1 MKGMKEGIRQ
11 EEKKRSSRPSR
22 DGQESGCMCEGFS
35 SSVLTG
41 EEKENGQKDT
51 SSFEGGILMKSWGK
65 VLVLVAV
72 ALMAFSVTA
81 MAAPKTW
88 VVGFSQI
95 GSESEWRTADTIS
108 VQNAF
113 NDDPSFILI
122 YSDAQ
127 QKQENQIK
135 ALRSF
140 IARKVNCIVFT
151 ALVET
156 GYGPV
161 LAEAKKAKIPVIMI
175 DRDVAKEDQGLR
187 LTIMGSDF
195 VKEGENTAKWLATY
209 LKKIGKD
216 DGTTP
221 VKIVELQGTTGSAP
235 AIDRKTGF
243 ATIMKQHPN
252 WVMTRSQTGNFTS
265 DEGKAVMEAFLKADT
280 DINVLFAHNDQM
292 ALGAIQAIKEAGL
305 QPGKDIVIVSIDGVK
320 GAFEAMVA
328 GELNAS
334 IECSP
339 LLGPQAV
346 QAVTDL
352 RAGKKLPGRI
362 WTIEGIFD
370 ETNAAAA
377 LPSRQY

>member
-1 MKGMKEGIRQ
+1 
-11 EEKKRSSRPSR
+11 
-22 DGQESGCMCEGFS
+22 
-35 SSVLTG
+35 
-41 EEKENGQKDT
+41 
-51 SSFEGGILMKSWGK
+51 MKSWGK
-65 VLVLVAV
+65 ILVLFAV
-72 ALMAFSVTA
+72 ALMVFSVA
-81 MAAPKTW
+81 AIAAPKTW

-113 NDDPSFILI
+113 LEDPTFNLI

-135 ALRSF
+135 AIRSF
-140 IARKVNCIVFT
+140 IARKVNCILFT

-161 LAEAKKAKIPVIMI
+161 LQEAKNAGIPVVMI
-175 DRDVAKEDQGLR
+175 DRDVAKEDRGLR

-195 VKEGENTAKWLATY
+195 IKEGEKAGNWLADY
-209 LKKIGKD
+209 LKAQGMD
-216 DGTTP
+216 DGSKA
-221 VKIVELQGTTGSAP
+221 VNIVELQGTTGSAP

-243 ATIMKQHPN
+243 GNIMAKHAN
-252 WVMTRSQTGNFTS
+252 WKLTRSQTGNFTS
-265 DEGKAVMEAFLKADT
+265 SEGKAVMEAFLKADT
-280 DINVLFAHNDQM
+280 NIQVLYAHNDQM

-305 QPGKDIVIVSIDGVK
+305 KPGKDIVIVSVDGVK

-328 GELNAS
+328 GELNCS
-334 IECSP
+334 VECSP

-346 QAVTDL
+346 QAIRDL
-352 RAGKKLPGRI
+352 RDGKKLPGRI

-370 ETNAAAA
+370 QTSAAAA

>member
-1 MKGMKEGIRQ
+1 MK
-11 EEKKRSSRPSR
+11 
-22 DGQESGCMCEGFS
+22 
-35 SSVLTG
+35 
-41 EEKENGQKDT
+41 
-51 SSFEGGILMKSWGK
+51 K
-65 VLVLVAV
+65 VLVLFV
-72 ALMAFSVTA
+72 ALMVLFSA
-81 MAAPKTW
+81 ASFAAPKPW
-88 VVGFSQI
+88 VIGFSQI

-113 NDDPSFILI
+113 NDDPSFTLI

-161 LAEAKKAKIPVIMI
+161 LEEAKKAKIPVIMI
-175 DRDVAKEDQGLR
+175 DRDVQKADQGLR

-195 VKEGENTAKWLATY
+195 VKEGEKAGLWLADY
-209 LKKIGKD
+209 LKKNNMDGKD
-216 DGTTP
+216 IN
-221 VKIVELQGTTGSAP
+221 IVELQGTTGSAP

-243 ATIMKQHPN
+243 ANILKQHPN
-252 WVMTRSQTGNFTS
+252 WKLTRSQTGNFTTS
-265 DEGKAVMEAFLKADT
+265 EGKAVMEAFLKADK
-280 DINVLFAHNDQM
+280 DIQVLYAHNDGM

-305 QPGKDIVIVSIDGVK
+305 KPGKDIIVIGVDAVK
-320 GAFEAMVA
+320 GAFQAIVD
-328 GELNAS
+328 GEMNVTV
-334 IECSP
+334 ECSP
-339 LLGPQAV
+339 LLAPQAV
-346 QAVTDL
+346 QAVRDL
-352 RAGKKLPGRI
+352 RDKKKLPARI

-370 ETNAAAA
+370 STNAAAA

>member
-1 MKGMKEGIRQ
+1 MKNWK
-11 EEKKRSSRPSR
+11 
-22 DGQESGCMCEGFS
+22 
-35 SSVLTG
+35 
-41 EEKENGQKDT
+41 
-51 SSFEGGILMKSWGK
+51 K
-65 VLVLVAV
+65 VLVLLVAV
-72 ALMAFSVTA
+72 MVIFSVSA
-81 MAAPKTW
+81 VAAPKPW

-113 NDDPSFILI
+113 NDDPSFTLI

-135 ALRSF
+135 ALRTF

-161 LAEAKKAKIPVIMI
+161 LQEAQKAKIPVIMI
-175 DRDVAKEDQGLR
+175 DRDVQASDRGLR

-195 VKEGENTAKWLATY
+195 VKEGEKAGLWLADY
-209 LKKIGKD
+209 LKKQGID
-216 DGTTP
+216 DGEKE
-221 VKIVELQGTTGSAP
+221 VNIVELQGTTGSAP

-243 ATIMKQHPN
+243 ANILKQHSN
-252 WVMTRSQTGNFTS
+252 WKLTRSQTGNFTTS
-265 DEGKAVMEAFLKADT
+265 EGKAVMEAFLKADQT
-280 DINVLFAHNDQM
+280 IQVLYAHNDGM

-305 QPGKDIVIVSIDGVK
+305 QPGKDIIIVGVDAVK
-320 GAFEAMVA
+320 GAFEAIVA
-328 GELNAS
+328 GEMNCT

-346 QAVTDL
+346 QAVRDL
-352 RAGKKLPGRI
+352 RDGKKLPARI
-362 WTIEGIFD
+362 WTIEGQFD
-370 ETNAAAA
+370 ATNAAAA

>member
-1 MKGMKEGIRQ
+1 
-11 EEKKRSSRPSR
+11 
-22 DGQESGCMCEGFS
+22 
-35 SSVLTG
+35 
-41 EEKENGQKDT
+41 
-51 SSFEGGILMKSWGK
+51 MKSWGK
-65 VLVLVAV
+65 VFVILTAALLV
-72 ALMAFSVTA
+72 FSVA
-81 MAAPKTW
+81 AFAAPKTW

-113 NDDPSFILI
+113 LEDPSFNLI

-135 ALRSF
+135 AIRSF
-140 IARKVNCIVFT
+140 IARKVDAILFT

-161 LAEAKKAKIPVIMI
+161 LQEAKNAKIPVVMI
-175 DRDVAKEDQGLR
+175 DRDVAQEDRGLR

-195 VKEGENTAKWLATY
+195 VKEGEKAGNWLATY
-209 LKKIGKD
+209 LKAQGMD
-216 DGTTP
+216 DGQ
-221 VKIVELQGTTGSAP
+221 KQINIVELQGTTGSAP

-243 ATIMKQHPN
+243 ATIMKNHPN

-265 DEGKAVMEAFLKADT
+265 SEGKAVMEAFLKADT
-280 DINVLFAHNDQM
+280 NIQVLYAHNDQM

-305 QPGKDIVIVSIDGVK
+305 QPGKDIIVIGVDGVK

-328 GELNAS
+328 GEQNVS
-334 IECSP
+334 VECSP

-346 QAVTDL
+346 QALRDL
-352 RAGKKLPGRI
+352 RAGKKLPARI
-362 WTIEGIFD
+362 WTIESVFD
-370 ETNAAAA
+370 QTNAAAA

>member
-1 MKGMKEGIRQ
+1 
-11 EEKKRSSRPSR
+11 
-22 DGQESGCMCEGFS
+22 
-35 SSVLTG
+35 
-41 EEKENGQKDT
+41 
-51 SSFEGGILMKSWGK
+51 MKSWGK
-65 VLVLVAV
+65 ILVLFAIAMMV
-72 ALMAFSVTA
+72 FSVA
-81 MAAPKTW
+81 AIAAPKTW

-113 NDDPSFILI
+113 LEDPSFNLI

-175 DRDVAKEDQGLR
+175 DRDVAKEDRGLR

-195 VKEGENTAKWLATY
+195 VKEGEKAGNWLADY
-209 LKKIGKD
+209 LKAQNMD
-216 DGTTP
+216 DGS
-221 VKIVELQGTTGSAP
+221 KQINIVELQGTTGSAP

-243 ATIMKQHPN
+243 ANIVAKHPN
-252 WVMTRSQTGNFTS
+252 WAITRSQTGNFTTS
-265 DEGKAVMEAFLKADT
+265 EGKAVMEAFLKADT
-280 DINVLFAHNDQM
+280 NIQVLYAHNDGM

-305 QPGKDIVIVSIDGVK
+305 KPGKDIIVIGVDGVK

-328 GELNAS
+328 GEQNVS
-334 IECSP
+334 VECSP

-346 QAVTDL
+346 QAVRDL
-352 RAGKKLPGRI
+352 RDGKKLPGRI
-362 WTIEGIFD
+362 WTIESIFD
-370 ETNAAAA
+370 QTNAEAA

>member
-1 MKGMKEGIRQ
+1 MKIWK
-11 EEKKRSSRPSR
+11 
-22 DGQESGCMCEGFS
+22 
-35 SSVLTG
+35 
-41 EEKENGQKDT
+41 
-51 SSFEGGILMKSWGK
+51 K
-65 VLVLVAV
+65 VLVLLPAV
-72 ALMAFSVTA
+72 LVICAASAF
-81 MAAPKTW
+81 AAPPKTW

-113 NDDPSFILI
+113 NEDESFILI

-140 IARKVNCIVFT
+140 IARKVDCIVFT

-161 LAEAKKAKIPVIMI
+161 LQEAKRAGIPVIMI
-175 DRDVAKEDQGLR
+175 DRDVQESDRSLR

-195 VKEGENTAKWLATY
+195 IKEGEKAGNWLADY
-209 LKKIGKD
+209 LKKKGMD
-216 DGTTP
+216 DG
-221 VKIVELQGTTGSAP
+221 KKSINIVELQGTVGSAP
-235 AIDRKTGF
+235 AIERKTGF
-243 ATIMKQHPN
+243 ANIMKQHPN
-252 WVMTRSQTGNFTS
+252 WQITRSQTGNFTS
-265 DEGKAVMEAFLKADT
+265 SEGKAVMEAFLKADKN
-280 DINVLFAHNDQM
+280 IQVLYAHNDQM

-305 QPGKDIVIVSIDGVK
+305 KPGKDIIIIGVDGVK
-320 GAFEAMVA
+320 GAFEAIVA
-328 GELNAS
+328 GEMNCTV
-334 IECSP
+334 ECSP

-352 RAGKKLPGRI
+352 RDGKKLPARI
-362 WTIEGIFD
+362 YTIEGLFD

>member
-1 MKGMKEGIRQ
+1 MRKI
-11 EEKKRSSRPSR
+11 
-22 DGQESGCMCEGFS
+22 
-35 SSVLTG
+35 T
-41 EEKENGQKDT
+41 
-51 SSFEGGILMKSWGK
+51 K
-65 VLVLVAV
+65 VLVMLAV
-72 ALMAFSVTA
+72 AMLVMSVSTFA
-81 MAAPKTW
+81 KVGGKV
-88 VVGFSQI
+88 VVGFAQI
-95 GSESEWRTADTIS
+95 GSESEWRNANTVS

-113 NDDPSFILI
+113 NEDPNMILI

-140 IARKVNCIVFT
+140 VARKVDVIVFT

-161 LAEAKKAKIPVIMI
+161 LQEAKKAKIPVIMI
-175 DRDVAKEDQGLR
+175 DRDVAKEDRALR

-195 VKEGENTAKWLATY
+195 VKEGEKAATWLADY
-209 LKKIGKD
+209 LKKQGID
-216 DGTTP
+216 DGKKP
-221 VKIVELQGTTGSAP
+221 INIVELQGTTGSAP

-243 ATIMKQHPN
+243 ANIMASHPN
-252 WVMTRSQTGNFTS
+252 WKITRSQTGNFTVA
-265 DEGKAVMEAFLKADT
+265 EGKAVMEAFLKADKT
-280 DINVLFAHNDQM
+280 IQVLYAHNDGM

-305 QPGKDIVIVSIDGVK
+305 KPGKDIIIVSVDAVK

-339 LLGPQAV
+339 LLGPQAL
-346 QAVTDL
+346 QAVKDL
-352 RAGKKLPGRI
+352 MAGKKLPPKI

-370 ETNAAAA
+370 QTTAAAA

>member
-1 MKGMKEGIRQ
+1 MKK
-11 EEKKRSSRPSR
+11 
-22 DGQESGCMCEGFS
+22 
-35 SSVLTG
+35 
-41 EEKENGQKDT
+41 
-51 SSFEGGILMKSWGK
+51 
-65 VLVLVAV
+65 VAV
-72 ALMAFSVTA
+72 LMAVLALFA
-81 MAAPKTW
+81 AAAFAAPKHW

-95 GSESEWRTADTIS
+95 GSESEWRTANTIS
-108 VQNAF
+108 VQN
-113 NDDPSFILI
+113 SFLEDTSFTLI

-127 QKQENQIK
+127 QKPENQIK

-140 IARKVNCIVFT
+140 IARKVDCIVFT

-161 LAEAKKAKIPVIMI
+161 LEEAKRAGIPVIMI
-175 DRDVAKEDQGLR
+175 DRDVQASDRHLR

-195 VKEGENTAKWLATY
+195 VKEGEKAGTWLADY
-209 LKKIGKD
+209 LKKKGLD
-216 DGTTP
+216 DG
-221 VKIVELQGTTGSAP
+221 KKQINIVELQGTTGSAP

-243 ATIMKQHPN
+243 ATVMKAHPN
-252 WVMTRSQTGNFTS
+252 WVLTRSQTGNFTS
-265 DEGKAVMEAFLKADT
+265 SEGKQVMEAFLKADKN
-280 DINVLFAHNDQM
+280 IQVLYAHNDQM

-305 QPGKDIVIVSIDGVK
+305 KPGKDIIIVGVDAVK

-328 GELNAS
+328 GEMNAS

-346 QAVTDL
+346 QAVRDL
-352 RAGKKLPGRI
+352 RDGKKLPARI

-377 LPSRQY
+377 LPTRQY

>member
-1 MKGMKEGIRQ
+1 
-11 EEKKRSSRPSR
+11 
-22 DGQESGCMCEGFS
+22 
-35 SSVLTG
+35 
-41 EEKENGQKDT
+41 
-51 SSFEGGILMKSWGK
+51 MKSWGK
-65 VLVLVAV
+65 VVVVLAV
-72 ALMAFSVTA
+72 AMMVVSVAAF
-81 MAAPKTW
+81 AAPKTW

-113 NDDPSFILI
+113 LEDPSFTLI

-135 ALRSF
+135 AIRSF
-140 IARKVNCIVFT
+140 IARKVNAILFT

-161 LAEAKKAKIPVIMI
+161 LAEAKKAGIPVVMI
-175 DRDVAKEDQGLR
+175 DRDVAKEDRQYR

-195 VKEGENTAKWLATY
+195 VKEGEKAGTWLADY
-209 LKKIGKD
+209 LKKMDMD
-216 DGTTP
+216 DGS
-221 VKIVELQGTTGSAP
+221 KAINIVELQGTTGSAP

-243 ATIMKQHPN
+243 GNIVAMHAN
-252 WVMTRSQTGNFTS
+252 WKITRSQTGNFTTS
-265 DEGKAVMEAFLKADT
+265 EGKAVMEAFLKADKT
-280 DINVLFAHNDQM
+280 IQVLYAHNDGM

-305 QPGKDIVIVSIDGVK
+305 QPGKDIIVIGVDGVK

-328 GELNAS
+328 GEQNVS
-334 IECSP
+334 VECSP

-346 QAVTDL
+346 QALRDL

-370 ETNAAAA
+370 QTTAAAA

>member
-1 MKGMKEGIRQ
+1 MKK
-11 EEKKRSSRPSR
+11 
-22 DGQESGCMCEGFS
+22 
-35 SSVLTG
+35 
-41 EEKENGQKDT
+41 
-51 SSFEGGILMKSWGK
+51 ILIVMVAMM
-65 VLVLVAV
+65 VLVSATAV
-72 ALMAFSVTA
+72 
-81 MAAPKTW
+81 AAPKQW

-95 GSESEWRTADTIS
+95 GSESEWRTADTVS

-113 NDDPSFILI
+113 LEDPSFTLI

-140 IARKVNCIVFT
+140 IQRKVNCIVFT

-161 LAEAKKAKIPVIMI
+161 LQEAQKAKIPVIMI
-175 DRDVAKEDQGLR
+175 DRDVQKADQGLR

-195 VKEGENTAKWLATY
+195 VKEGEKAGEWLDAY

-216 DGTTP
+216 KDQIN
-221 VKIVELQGTTGSAP
+221 IVELQGTTGSAP

-243 ATIMKQHPN
+243 ANVLAKHPN
-252 WVMTRSQTGNFTS
+252 WKITRSQTGNFTTS
-265 DEGKAVMEAFLKADT
+265 EGKAVMEAFLKADT
-280 DINVLFAHNDQM
+280 DIQVLYAHNDGM

-305 QPGKDIVIVSIDGVK
+305 QPGKDIIVIGVDAVK
-320 GAFEAMVA
+320 GAFEAIVA
-328 GELNAS
+328 GEMNCTV
-334 IECSP
+334 ECSP

-346 QAVTDL
+346 QAVADL
-352 RAGKKLPGRI
+352 RAGKKLPARI

-370 ETNAAAA
+370 ETNAKAA